1 MNLKAKLAELKDQID
16 LELDRQLRYDRD
28 YPPAI
33 REALRYSVLN
43 GGKRLRPILAIVTGE
58 MYGVQRDQLIPVAA
72 PLDYIQSFTLVHDDL
87 PCMDDALL
95 RRGKPTLH
103 IAYNEA
109 IAVLAGD
116 ALLNLAF
123 GAISKEGSKRFSAES
138 VLKVISE
145 LSDAL
150 GIDGVLGGQVLDLL
164 PERTSDDLES
174 ITELHQLKTATFFR
188 ASLRM
193 GAILAGAPD
202 KDLEKLT
209 GYSEEFGLAFQ
220 ITDDILDTT
229 ASVEELGKDVG
240 HDVELNRVNYVTVH
254 GLDGARREARKSVDK
269 AKGAI
274 KELPNTEFLDSL
286 AEYLLERR
294 K

>member
-1 MNLKAKLAELKDQID
+1 MNLKANLAELKDLID
-16 LELDRQLRYDRD
+16 LELDSQLRYDLD
-28 YPPAI
+28 YPPEI

-58 MYGVQRDQLIPVAA
+58 MYGVPRDQLIPVAA
-72 PLDYIQSFTLVHDDL
+72 PLEYIQSFTLVHDDL

-116 ALLNLAF
+116 ALLNFAY
-123 GAISKEGSKRFSAES
+123 GVISKEGIKRFSAES
-138 VLKVISE
+138 VLRVISE

-150 GIDGVLGGQVLDLL
+150 GVEGVLGGQVLDLL
-164 PERTSDDLES
+164 PERTSADLEN
-174 ITELHQLKTATFFR
+174 ITKLHQLKTACFFR

-209 GYSEEFGLAFQ
+209 RYSEEFGLAFQ
-220 ITDDILDTT
+220 ITDDILDAT

-240 HDVELNRVNYVTVH
+240 HDADLNRVNYVSVH
-254 GLDGARREARKSVDK
+254 GLDGARREARKAVDK

-274 KELPNTEFLDSL
+274 EELPNTAFLDSL